1 MLCWRRWVGASSISV
16 SLLLGAQAAAAQSV
30 AAAQS
35 AAAVRGTGSPSEEQ
49 AQTRSVARAAP
60 EPRPVTAGR
69 VVLEGVG
76 AAVGAASALVPGLI
90 FVGLTQGPCES
101 ERDRGCRI
109 GHSAHGGAIIALGS
123 AVLLMPAGTYIAG
136 NAMGGQGGYG
146 WTLLGSSIGIVTG
159 VLGSV
164 PLFTMEQDAGA
175 LLGTLVLTGSILA
188 GNVLGYELSS
198 ASAARRQPANAA
210 RPGLTVYPDV
220 RISSGRLA
228 LGVVGGF

>member
-1 MLCWRRWVGASSISV
+1 MLRSRRWVGASSISI

-35 AAAVRGTGSPSEEQ
+35 AAAVRGTRSPSEEQ
-49 AQTRSVARAAP
+49 AQTRNVARAAP
-60 EPRPVTAGR
+60 DPRPVTAGR

-90 FVGLTQGPCES
+90 FVGLTQSPCES
-101 ERDRGCRI
+101 ERDRGCRP
-109 GHSAHGGAIIALGS
+109 HALRGGAIVALGS

-136 NAMGGQGGYG
+136 NAMGGKGGYG

-175 LLGTLVLTGSILA
+175 LLGTVVLTGSILA